1 MPTALEELYT
11 TLTAACQNGDLT
23 LTTQNA
29 GAPEIGGFIAGLTGQ
44 ALTLRQFS
52 LQLSEQQQPAT
63 LVVSGAVN
71 DTWPLPGM
79 SQTSVRAQAVT
90 ITYAQDGPSAPVTAG
105 LAATAAL
112 AVGQHAVGLRGS
124 LGPDG
129 NLDLAWDTSQVGTL
143 SLADAAS
150 VASDGQA
157 GALVPPGLPP
167 FSTLGLTSFTLS
179 FGYAGGAATLMRF
192 TLDAAP
198 EATWDIIQGQHALQK
213 IGVTLAVSYQPL
225 LIGYSS
231 SIGANVHA
239 TLDLGREF
247 EVSVG
252 LAPGSSI
259 WTIDIA
265 ATDGLP
271 ALETLAQ
278 LAGAGDDVA
287 AGLRAIGLGDI
298 TLQSVSIGVNS
309 DAGSLAFISIQGTL
323 SLLEKIINV
332 SVQLPDFQFG
342 GSLSEQTPI
351 SLTALLGSVLHSA
364 DGMPDVEITELAIAA
379 IPRRLLL
386 AVRRRGRRRDNRGQV
401 WLEPGEH
408 RPRQG
413 QQRCHGRPQRHHCP
427 RHG

>member
-1 MPTALEELYT
+1 M
-11 TLTAACQNGDLT
+11 
-23 LTTQNA
+23 
-29 GAPEIGGFIAGLTGQ
+29 
-44 ALTLRQFS
+44 
-52 LQLSEQQQPAT
+52 
-63 LVVSGAVN
+63 
-71 DTWPLPGM
+71 
-79 SQTSVRAQAVT
+79 
-90 ITYAQDGPSAPVTAG
+90 
-105 LAATAAL
+105 
-112 AVGQHAVGLRGS
+112 
-124 LGPDG
+124 
-129 NLDLAWDTSQVGTL
+129 
-143 SLADAAS
+143 
-150 VASDGQA
+150 
-157 GALVPPGLPP
+157 
-167 FSTLGLTSFTLS
+167 
-179 FGYAGGAATLMRF
+179 
-192 TLDAAP
+192 
-198 EATWDIIQGQHALQK
+198 
-213 IGVTLAVSYQPL
+213 TLAVSYQPL

-271 ALETLAQ
+271 ALETLAP
-278 LAGAGDDVA
+278 AGAGDDIA

-364 DGMPDVEITELAIAA
+364 DGMPDVSHRARDRSDPWPAA
-379 IPRRLLL
+379 T
-386 AVRRRGRRRDNRGQV
+386 
-401 WLEPGEH
+401 
-408 RPRQG
+408 
-413 QQRCHGRPQRHHCP
+413 RCPSPWPTAR
-427 RHG
+427 